1 MVARFA
7 CAGGRMAS
15 QPQNQRS
22 QRGSRGEILEE
33 LLAFERSSLSRQ
45 ARAHSKRA
53 EDAEDALSE
62 ACVQF
67 LRFYDG
73 PPGRDAL
80 RWMLVVVKRCAWEI
94 SRGSKSHVAVDAR
107 SKGDVAPLVREE
119 RSGPAELVERFEEA
133 ARMAKLIEAL
143 KPAEREALILLGL
156 GYSYK
161 EIAEMRGWSMRKVTR
176 CIAEGRATLRQSLE
190 RGVKT

>member
-7 CAGGRMAS
+7 CGGGRMAS
-15 QPQNQRS
+15 QPQHQQS
-22 QRGSRGEILEE
+22 QSERRGEILEE
-33 LLAFERSSLSRQ
+33 LLASERSSLSRQ
-45 ARAHSKRA
+45 ARTHSKRA

-80 RWMLVVVKRCAWEI
+80 RWMLVVVKRCAWGI
-94 SRGSKSHVAVDAR
+94 SRGSKSHLAAIR
-107 SKGDVAPLVREE
+107 SKGDVAPLAREE
-119 RSGPAELVERFEEA
+119 RRGPAELVERFEEA
-133 ARMAKLIEAL
+133 VQVAQLIEAL
-143 KPAEREALILLGL
+143 KPAEREALILFGL

-161 EIAEMRGWSMRKVTR
+161 EIAQMRGWSIRKVTR
-176 CIAEGRATLRQSLE
+176 CITEGRATLRRSLE

>member
-22 QRGSRGEILEE
+22 QRGSRGETLEE
-33 LLAFERSSLSRQ
+33 LLASERSSLSRQ
-45 ARAHSKRA
+45 ARTHSKRA

-80 RWMLVVVKRCAWEI
+80 RWMLVVVKRCAWGI
-94 SRGSKSHVAVDAR
+94 SRGSKSHVAVAW
-107 SKGDVAPLVREE
+107 SKGDVAPLIREE
-119 RSGPAELVERFEEA
+119 RSGPAELVERFEEM
-133 ARMAKLIEAL
+133 ARVTKLIEAL
-143 KPAEREALILLGL
+143 KPAEREALILFGL

-161 EIAEMRGWSMRKVTR
+161 EIAQMRGWSIRKVTR
-176 CIAEGRATLRQSLE
+176 CVTEGRATLRQSLE